1 MFISNYKSNFDEKY
15 KKEFKST
22 SKVKDYFG
30 GKTEELSKYREAW
43 TKRSHLFDTT
53 YKADI
58 IEKTWK
64 INKK

>member
-15 KKEFKST
+15 KNEFKSA
-22 SKVKDYFG
+22 SKIKDYFG
-30 GKTEELSKYREAW
+30 GKTEELNKYRESW
-43 TKRSHLFDTT
+43 TKRSHLFNTT
-53 YKADI
+53 YKTDI